1 MAFIFTCISIF
12 YFIQYLSFMVKIKYL
27 FLTFQLLAALTCYSQ
42 ESTLVY
48 PGTDGKLVYANYANN
63 AETNN
68 DNTLPDFSNVGYM
81 DGTIGLPVGEVP
93 VKITLNPTPSGEDR
107 TRIQEAIDQVCNMPL
122 DANGFRGAVL
132 LKKGTYRLNDGT
144 IPVLTD
150 GMGYAL
156 RIWASGVV
164 LRGEGQGA
172 DGTILY
178 SDFALNHTMI
188 TLEPLSQTTSET
200 IMTRIT
206 DDYVGTGSKTFT
218 VANAGSFAVGDNIM
232 VRFTPNATWFSD
244 LKVDKDGYIV
254 DPTDYW
260 DATAGAFNI
269 GFKRKIIA
277 KVGNTITIDCSIV
290 QPMQTKYGG
299 GEIKKYTTTG
309 RLNKC
314 GVEDLRIV
322 GIQDGGSPGV
332 SGNGNRLRVG
342 IRPRFLDNS
351 WIHGVTVTRTSESA
365 VMTWGVMNVTVQ
377 ECAYIDPR
385 GAISGG
391 WRYSFSLDAGS
402 TRVLFQRCYS
412 DYGRHDFVT
421 HGRIPGPNVFV
432 DCYSANGLSA
442 LGPHYRWATGT
453 LFDNIKAPQTYMAIN
468 IFDLSNGHAWCG
480 AQTVGWNLE
489 CEGLV
494 NDASKGSQNFLIGSM
509 GTELTASFSP
519 TKYPGFIFRGY
530 WEKSG
535 PVGTHVNTRSL
546 YYKQL
551 EDRLGSEAVSNITI
565 PEQRTGNIYNKLA
578 SWAGNG
584 KLAYANVPVT
594 GITLLPASLTFSVG
608 SSQQLAST
616 IAPANAS
623 NKNLSWTSNDT
634 AVATVSA
641 TGMVTAVS
649 IGTATITVTT
659 ADGGK
664 TATTAITTTGQVFVN
679 SITVSPTTATIAM
692 GNQQQLTA
700 TILPAGASNKN
711 TTWTSSNTNVATVSS
726 LGLVTS
732 VAAGTCTIT
741 VTTQDGEKTAIA
753 VITVNP
759 RPVNKIIST
768 CDSNSGWTSSNTL
781 TVNSTDKKEGAG
793 SLQSAGSKTDEFTRV
808 FSTPINTGSTIQ
820 DGNLQFWYFVSDIS
834 AFTAVNQVELGS
846 GGKAD
851 TNEFNWNIGIG
862 SLQNGW
868 NLVTLPFSTATIT
881 GGTPDLSAIN
891 WFRIYRAKGASV
903 TTKID
908 QIIVDGTLSNTDTH
922 ILLSGVS
929 VFPNPLKQDKFTI
942 KVDGAITSEI
952 FKVTISNLQGQVVY
966 QTKFSAK
973 NFIEINTTGLLKSAV
988 YLVSVQSGQ
997 KISTTKLIVQ

>member
-1 MAFIFTCISIF
+1 
-12 YFIQYLSFMVKIKYL
+12 
-27 FLTFQLLAALTCYSQ
+27 
-42 ESTLVY
+42 
-48 PGTDGKLVYANYANN
+48 
-63 AETNN
+63 
-68 DNTLPDFSNVGYM
+68 
-81 DGTIGLPVGEVP
+81 VP

-132 LKKGTYRLNDGT
+132 LKKGTYRLNDT
-144 IPVLTD
+144 KIPVLTD
-150 GMGYAL
+150 GMGHAL

-188 TLEPLSQTTSET
+188 TLEPLSQSTSET
-200 IMTRIT
+200 NLQRIT
-206 DDYVGTGSKTFT
+206 DAYVGTGAKTFT
-218 VANAGSFAVGDNIM
+218 VANASNYAVGDNII
-232 VRFTPNATWFSD
+232 VKFTPNATWFSD

-277 KVGNTITIDCSIV
+277 KNGNTITIDCSVV

-299 GEIKKYTTTG
+299 GQITKYTTTG

-322 GIQDGGSPGV
+322 GIQDGGSPSA

-342 IRPRFLDNS
+342 IRPRFLDNC

-365 VMTWGVMNVTVQ
+365 VMTWGVMNLTVQ
-377 ECAYIDPR
+377 ESAYIDPR

-489 CEGLV
+489 CNGLV
-494 NDASKGSQNFLIGSM
+494 NDASRGSQNFLIGSI
-509 GTELTASFSP
+509 GKELTASFSP

-535 PVGTHVNTRSL
+535 PAGTHVNTRSL

-551 EDRLGSEAVSNITI
+551 EDRLGADAVANITI
-565 PEQRTGNIYNKLA
+565 PEQRTGNIYNKLL

-584 KLAYANVPVT
+584 ELVSANIPVT

-623 NKNLSWTSNDT
+623 NKNLSWTSDNT
-634 AVATVSA
+634 AVATVSSS
-641 TGMVTAVS
+641 GIVTAVS
-649 IGTATITVTT
+649 VGTATITVTT
-659 ADGGK
+659 EDGGK
-664 TATTAITTTGQVFVN
+664 TATTAITTTNQIFVS
-679 SITVSPTTATIAM
+679 SITVSPTTATITM

-700 TILPAGASNKN
+700 TILPANASNKN
-711 TTWTSSNTNVATVSS
+711 ITWTSSNTSVATVNS

-732 VAAGTCTIT
+732 VAPGTCNIT
-741 VTTQDGEKTAIA
+741 VTTQDGSDNKAIA
-753 VITVNP
+753 AITVNP
-759 RPVNKIIST
+759 RPINKIIST
-768 CDSNSGWTSSNTL
+768 CDFNTGWTSSNTL
-781 TVNSTDKKEGAG
+781 TVDSTDKKVGTA
-793 SLQSAGSKTDEFTRV
+793 SLKSVGLSNEDFKRV
-808 FSTPINTGSTIQ
+808 FSTPINTGSTVQ

-834 AFTAVNQVELGS
+834 SFSAVNQVELGS
-846 GGKAD
+846 GGAAD
-851 TNEFNWNIGIG
+851 KNEYNWNIGI
-862 SLQNGW
+862 STLQNGW
-868 NLVTLPFSTATIT
+868 NLVTLPFSTAVTT

-891 WFRIYRAKGASV
+891 WFRIYRAKTGSV

-908 QIIVDGTLSNTDTH
+908 QIIVDGSLLNTDTN

-929 VFPNPLKQDKFTI
+929 VFPNPLKQDKLTI
-942 KVDGAITSEI
+942 KMDGANTSEI
-952 FKVTISNLQGQVVY
+952 FKVIIFNLQGQIVY
-966 QTKFSAK
+966 QTTISGK
-973 NFIEINTTGLLKSAV
+973 NFIEINTAGWLKSGV

>member
-1 MAFIFTCISIF
+1 MT
-12 YFIQYLSFMVKIKYL
+12 KIKNL
-27 FLTFQLLAALTCYSQ
+27 FLAMQFLAALICYSQ

-48 PGTDGKLVYANYANN
+48 PGTNGKLVYANYANN
-63 AETNN
+63 NETNQ

-81 DGTIGLPVGEVP
+81 DGAIGVPVGEVP
-93 VKITLNPTPSGEDR
+93 VKITLNPTSSGQDR

-132 LKKGTYRLNDGT
+132 IKKGTYRLNDGT
-144 IPVLTD
+144 IPVITD

-188 TLEPLSQTTSET
+188 TLEPVSQSTYESNL
-200 IMTRIT
+200 TRIT
-206 DDYVGTGSKTFT
+206 DGYVGTGAKTFT
-218 VANAGSFAVGDNIM
+218 VADASSYVIGDNII
-232 VRFTPNATWFSD
+232 VKFTPNAKWFSD

-254 DPTDYW
+254 DPPSAPGSDYW
-260 DATAGAFNI
+260 DTTAGAFNI
-269 GFKRKIIA
+269 GFKRKIMA
-277 KVGNTITIDCSIV
+277 KNGNTITIDCSVV
-290 QPMQTKYGG
+290 QPMQTLYGG
-299 GEIKKYTTTG
+299 GQITKYTTTG

-322 GIQDGGSPGV
+322 GIEDGGSPGV

-365 VMTWGVMNVTVQ
+365 VMTWGVMNLTVQ

-421 HGRIPGPNVFV
+421 HARIPGPNVFV
-432 DCYSANGLSA
+432 DCYSANGQSV

-453 LFDNIKAPQTYMAIN
+453 LFDNIKAPNSVMAIN
-468 IFDLSNGHAWCG
+468 LFDLSNGHGWCG

-489 CEGLV
+489 CKGYV
-494 NDASKGSQNFLIGSM
+494 NDASRGSQNFLIGSI
-509 GTELTASFSP
+509 GTEYTSSSFSP
-519 TKYPGFIFRGY
+519 SAKPGFVFRGD

-535 PVGTHVNTRSL
+535 SAGVHVSTRSL
-546 YYKQL
+546 YFKQL
-551 EDRLGSEAVSNITI
+551 EDRLGADAVANITI

-578 SWAGNG
+578 TWAGNG
-584 KLAYANVPVT
+584 SLVNIPVT
-594 GITLLPASLTFSVG
+594 GIVLSPVSLTVSIG

-616 IAPANAS
+616 IAPGNAS
-623 NKNLSWTSNDT
+623 NKNLSWNSNNT

-659 ADGGK
+659 EDGGK
-664 TATTAITTTGQVFVN
+664 TATTAITTTNQIFV
-679 SITVSPTTATIAM
+679 SSVAVSPTNATIAM
-692 GNQQQLTA
+692 GNQQQLTV
-700 TILPAGASNKN
+700 TILPAEASNKN
-711 TTWTSSNTNVATVSS
+711 TTWTSSNTNVATVNS

-741 VTTQDGEKTAIA
+741 VTTQDGNKNAIA
-753 VITVNP
+753 AITVGP
-759 RPVNKIIST
+759 YPVSKIIST
-768 CDSNSGWTSSNTL
+768 CDSNTDWTSASAV
-781 TVNSTDKKEGAG
+781 TVNSTDKKEGAA
-793 SLQSAGSKTDEFTRV
+793 SLQSVGATGTVTVDFKKV
-808 FSTPINTGSTIQ
+808 FSPPINTGSTIAN
-820 DGNLQFWYFVSDIS
+820 GKLQFWYFVSDIN
-834 AFTAVNQVELGS
+834 AHGTANQVELGS
-846 GGKAD
+846 GGAFDKF
-851 TNEFNWNIGIG
+851 EFSWNIGAPT
-862 SLQNGW
+862 LQNGYNTLQTGW
-868 NLVTLPFSTATIT
+868 NLVTLPFSTAGIT

-891 WFRIYRAKGASV
+891 WFRIYRTKTASV

-908 QIIVDGTLSNTDTH
+908 QIIIVDPTLNTDTN

-929 VFPNPLKQDKFTI
+929 VFPNPLKQDKLTI
-942 KVDGAITSEI
+942 KVDGANTSEI

-966 QTKFSAK
+966 QTNFSGK
-973 NFIEINTTGLLKSAV
+973 NFIEINTAGLLKSAV

>member
-1 MAFIFTCISIF
+1 
-12 YFIQYLSFMVKIKYL
+12 VD
-27 FLTFQLLAALTCYSQ
+27 
-42 ESTLVY
+42 E
-48 PGTDGKLVYANYANN
+48 N
-63 AETNN
+63 
-68 DNTLPDFSNVGYM
+68 GY
-81 DGTIGLPVGEVP
+81 
-93 VKITLNPTPSGEDR
+93 
-107 TRIQEAIDQVCNMPL
+107 
-122 DANGFRGAVL
+122 
-132 LKKGTYRLNDGT
+132 
-144 IPVLTD
+144 
-150 GMGYAL
+150 
-156 RIWASGVV
+156 
-164 LRGEGQGA
+164 
-172 DGTILY
+172 ILY
-178 SDFALNHTMI
+178 
-188 TLEPLSQTTSET
+188 
-200 IMTRIT
+200 
-206 DDYVGTGSKTFT
+206 
-218 VANAGSFAVGDNIM
+218 VAPPAES
-232 VRFTPNATWFSD
+232 
-244 LKVDKDGYIV
+244 
-254 DPTDYW
+254 DYW
-260 DATAGAFNI
+260 NANAGAFNI

-277 KVGNTITIDCSIV
+277 KNGNIITIDCPVV
-290 QPMQTKYGG
+290 QPMQTLYGG
-299 GEIKKYTTTG
+299 GQITKYTTTG

-322 GIQDGGSPGV
+322 GVQDGGSPGV
-332 SGNGNRLRVG
+332 SSNGNRLRVG
-342 IRPRFLDNS
+342 IRPRFIDNS

-365 VMTWGVMNVTVQ
+365 VMTWGVMNLTVE

-385 GAISGG
+385 GTINGG

-421 HGRIPGPNVFV
+421 HGRMPGPNVFV

-468 IFDLSNGHAWCG
+468 IFDLSNGHGWCG

-494 NDASKGSQNFLIGSM
+494 NDASRGSQNFLIGSI
-509 GTELTASFSP
+509 GTELTVPKFKPAN
-519 TKYPGFIFRGY
+519 YPGFIFRGY

-535 PVGTHVNTRSL
+535 PAGTHVNTRSL

-551 EDRLGSEAVSNITI
+551 EDRLGADAVANITI
-565 PEQRTGNIYNKLA
+565 PEQRTGNIYNKLL

-584 KLAYANVPVT
+584 ELVSANIPVS

-623 NKNLSWTSNDT
+623 NKNLSWTSDNT
-634 AVATVSA
+634 AVATVSSS
-641 TGMVTAVS
+641 GMVTAVS

-664 TATTAITTTGQVFVN
+664 TATTAITTTSPVFVS

-711 TTWTSSNTNVATVSS
+711 MTWTSSNTNVATVNS

-741 VTTQDGEKTAIA
+741 VTTQDGSDKKAIA
-753 VITVNP
+753 AITVSP

-768 CDSNSGWTSSNTL
+768 CDSNTSWTSANTL
-781 TVNSTDKKEGAG
+781 TVDSTDKKVGTA
-793 SLQSAGSKTDEFTRV
+793 SLQSVGSANGDFTRV

-820 DGNLQFWYFVSDIS
+820 DGNLQFWYFVSNIS
-834 AFTAVNQVELGS
+834 AFAADSQVELGS

-851 TNEFNWNIGIG
+851 TNEFNWNISIAT
-862 SLQNGW
+862 LQNGW
-868 NLVTLPFSTATIT
+868 NLVTLPFSTAKIT

-891 WFRIYRAKGASV
+891 WFRIYRAKTASV

-908 QIIVDGTLSNTDTH
+908 QIIIVDPTLNTDSN

-929 VFPNPLKQDKFTI
+929 VFPNPLKQDKLTI
-942 KVDGAITSEI
+942 KVDGANTSEI
-952 FKVTISNLQGQVVY
+952 FKVTISNLLGQVVH
-966 QTKFSAK
+966 QTNISGK
-973 NFIEINTTGLLKSAV
+973 NFIEINTAGWLKSTV

>member
-1 MAFIFTCISIF
+1 MT
-12 YFIQYLSFMVKIKYL
+12 KIKHL
-27 FLTFQLLAALTCYSQ
+27 FLAFQFLAALSSYSQ
-42 ESTLVY
+42 VESTLVY
-48 PGTDGKLVYANYANN
+48 PGTDGKLVYAKYANN
-63 AETNN
+63 YETNE

-81 DGTIGLPVGEVP
+81 DGAIGVPVGEVP

-107 TRIQEAIDQVCNMPL
+107 TRIQEAIDLVCNMPL

-132 LKKGTYRLNDGT
+132 LKKGTYRLNDT
-144 IPVLTD
+144 KIPVLTD
-150 GMGYAL
+150 GMGHAL

-164 LRGEGQGA
+164 LRGEGQGT

-188 TLEPLSQTTSET
+188 TLEPVSQSTSET

-206 DDYVGTGSKTFT
+206 DAYVGTGAKTFT
-218 VANAGSFAVGDNIM
+218 VANASSFAVGDNIM
-232 VRFTPNATWFSD
+232 VRFTPNATWYSD

-260 DATAGAFNI
+260 DVTSAFNI

-277 KVGNTITIDCSIV
+277 KNGNTITIDCSVV

-314 GVEDLRIV
+314 GIEDLRIV
-322 GIQDGGSPGV
+322 GIQDGGSPSA

-342 IRPRFLDNS
+342 IRPRFLDNC

-365 VMTWGVMNVTVQ
+365 VMTWGVMNLTVQ

-421 HGRIPGPNVFV
+421 HARMPGPNVFV

-494 NDASKGSQNFLIGSM
+494 NDASRGSQNFLIGSI
-509 GTELTASFSP
+509 GKELTASFSP

-535 PVGTHVNTRSL
+535 SAGVHVNTRSL

-551 EDRLGSEAVSNITI
+551 EDRLGADAVANITI
-565 PEQRTGNIYNKLA
+565 PEQRTGNIYNKLL

-584 KLAYANVPVT
+584 KLVSENIPVT

-608 SSQQLAST
+608 SSPQQLAST

-623 NKNLSWTSNDT
+623 NKNLSWTSDNT
-634 AVATVSA
+634 AVATVSS

-649 IGTATITVTT
+649 TGTATITVTT
-659 ADGGK
+659 EDGGK
-664 TATTAITTTGQVFVN
+664 TAKTVITATDQIFVSN
-679 SITVSPTTATIAM
+679 ITVSPTTSTITM

-700 TILPAGASNKN
+700 TILPANASNKN
-711 TTWTSSNTNVATVSS
+711 ITWASSNTSVATVNS

-732 VAAGTCTIT
+732 VAPGTCNIT
-741 VTTQDGEKTAIA
+741 VTTQDGEKKAIA
-753 VITVNP
+753 VITVNQ
-759 RPVNKIIST
+759 RPISKIISN

-781 TVNSTDKKEGAG
+781 TVNSVDKKEGAAC
-793 SLQSAGSKTDEFTRV
+793 LQSVGSKTDEFIKV
-808 FSTPINTGSTIQ
+808 FSTPINTGSTIAN
-820 DGNLQFWYFVSDIS
+820 GNLQFWYYVSDIS
-834 AFTAVNQVELGS
+834 SFSAVNQVELGS
-846 GGKAD
+846 GGAAD
-851 TNEFNWNIGIG
+851 KNEFNWNIGI
-862 SLQNGW
+862 STLQNGW
-868 NLVTLPFSTATIT
+868 NLVTLPFSTAGTT
-881 GGTPDLSAIN
+881 GVTPDLSAIN
-891 WFRIYRAKGASV
+891 WFRIYRAKTGSV
-903 TTKID
+903 TTRID
-908 QIIVDGTLSNTDTH
+908 QIIVDGTLLNTDSN

-929 VFPNPLKQDKFTI
+929 VFPNPLQQDKLTI
-942 KVDGAITSEI
+942 KIDGATESEI
-952 FKVTISNLQGQVVY
+952 CKVIICNLLGQVVY
-966 QTKFSAK
+966 QSNFSGK
-973 NFIEINTTGLLKSAV
+973 NFIEINTAGWLKSAI

-997 KISTTKLIVQ
+997 KISNTKLIVQ

>member
-1 MAFIFTCISIF
+1 MIISLYNF
-12 YFIQYLSFMVKIKYL
+12 CHVLKINNMKHSN
-27 FLTFQLLAALTCYSQ
+27 FLTIVVFFLAINIALQAQQSA
-42 ESTLVY
+42 LVY
-48 PGTDGKLVYANYANN
+48 PGTNGKLVYAKYANN
-63 AETNN
+63 YETNE

-81 DGTIGLPVGEVP
+81 DGGIRVPVGEVP
-93 VKITLNPTPSGEDR
+93 VKITLNPTSSGEDR
-107 TRIQEAIDQVCNMPL
+107 TRIQQAIDQVCNMPL

-188 TLEPLSQTTSET
+188 TLEPVSQSTSESNL
-200 IMTRIT
+200 TRIT
-206 DDYVGTGSKTFT
+206 DDFVGTGAKTFT
-218 VANAGSFAVGDNIM
+218 IADASSYAIGDNII
-232 VRFTPNATWFSD
+232 VKFTPNATWFSD
-244 LKVDKDGYIV
+244 LKVDKNGYIV

-269 GFKRKIIA
+269 GFKRKIIE
-277 KVGNTITIDCSIV
+277 KNGNTITIDCSVV

-299 GEIKKYTTTG
+299 GQITKYTTTG

-332 SGNGNRLRVG
+332 SGDGNRLRVG

-365 VMTWGVMNVTVQ
+365 IMTWGVMNVTVQ

-421 HGRIPGPNVFV
+421 HARMPCPNVFV
-432 DCYSANGLSA
+432 DCYSANGQNV

-453 LFDNIKAPQTYMAIN
+453 LFDNIKAPNSVMAIN
-468 IFDLSNGHAWCG
+468 IFDLSNGHGWCG

-489 CEGLV
+489 CKGYI
-494 NDASKGSQNFLIGSM
+494 NDVSRGSQNFLIGSI
-509 GTELTASFSP
+509 GTEYSATFSP

-535 PVGTHVNTRSL
+535 SAGVHVSTRSL
-546 YYKQL
+546 YFKQL
-551 EDRLGSEAVSNITI
+551 EERLGSEAVSNITI
-565 PEQRTGNIYNKLA
+565 PEQRTGNIYTKLA
-578 SWAGNG
+578 TWAGNG
-584 KLAYANVPVT
+584 SLVNIPVT
-594 GITLLPASLTFSVG
+594 GIVLSPASLTISVG
-608 SSQQLAST
+608 SSQQLAAT

-623 NKNLSWTSNDT
+623 NKNLTWTSNNT
-634 AVATVSA
+634 AVATVST

-659 ADGGK
+659 EDGGK
-664 TATTAITTTGQVFVN
+664 TATTAITTTDQVFV
-679 SITVSPTTATIAM
+679 SGIAVLPTVATITV

-700 TILPAGASNKN
+700 TISPSNASNKN
-711 TTWTSSNTNVATVSS
+711 TTWISSDTNVATVNS
-726 LGLVTS
+726 LGLITS
-732 VAAGTCTIT
+732 VAPGTCNIT
-741 VTTQDGEKTAIA
+741 VTTLDGEKTATAI
-753 VITVNP
+753 ITIIP
-759 RPVNKIIST
+759 RPVNKTLSS

-781 TVNSTDKKEGAG
+781 SVNSTDKKEGTAC
-793 SLQSAGSKTDEFTRV
+793 LQSAGTKTDDFKKV
-808 FSTPINTGSTIQ
+808 FSPPINTGSTI
-820 DGNLQFWYFVSDIS
+820 DNGNLQFWYFVSDIS
-834 AFTAVNQVELGS
+834 SFSAGNQVELGS
-846 GGKAD
+846 GGAAD
-851 TNEFNWNIGIG
+851 KNEFNWSIGT
-862 SLQNGW
+862 LVNGW
-868 NLVTLPFSTATIT
+868 NLITLPFSAAGIS

-891 WFRIYRAKGASV
+891 WMRIYHVKTASV

-908 QIIVDGTLSNTDTH
+908 QIIIVDGSLNAVSNISLTG
-922 ILLSGVS
+922 INI
-929 VFPNPLKQDKFTI
+929 FPNPLNQEKLTI
-942 KVDGAITSEI
+942 KIDGSSESEI
-952 FKVTISNLQGQVVY
+952 RKIIITNLQGQVVY
-966 QTKFSAK
+966 QNYSSGK
-973 NFIEINTTGLLKSAV
+973 NFIEINTAGWLKSSI
-988 YLVSVQSGQ
+988 YLVSVRSG
-997 KISTTKLIVQ
+997 KTIINSKLIVR

>member
-1 MAFIFTCISIF
+1 MT
-12 YFIQYLSFMVKIKYL
+12 KIKHL
-27 FLTFQLLAALTCYSQ
+27 FLAFQFLAALTSYSQ
-42 ESTLVY
+42 ESALVY
-48 PGTDGKLVYANYANN
+48 PGTNGKLVYAKYANN
-63 AETNN
+63 YETNE

-81 DGTIGLPVGEVP
+81 DGAIGVPVGEVP
-93 VKITLNPTPSGEDR
+93 VKITLNPTSSGEDR
-107 TRIQEAIDQVCNMPL
+107 TRIQEAIDLVCNMPL

-188 TLEPLSQTTSET
+188 TLEPLSQSTSET
-200 IMTRIT
+200 IMTRIA
-206 DDYVGTGSKTFT
+206 DAYVGTGAKTFT

-232 VRFTPNATWFSD
+232 VRFTPNATWYSD

-260 DATAGAFNI
+260 DVTSAFNI

-277 KVGNTITIDCSIV
+277 KVGNTITIDCSVV

-309 RLNKC
+309 RINKC

-322 GIQDGGSPGV
+322 GVQDGGSPGV

-365 VMTWGVMNVTVQ
+365 VMTWGVMNLTVQ

-421 HGRIPGPNVFV
+421 HARMPGPNVFV

-468 IFDLSNGHAWCG
+468 IFDLSNGHGWCG

-494 NDASKGSQNFLIGSM
+494 NDASRGSQNFLIGSI
-509 GTELTASFSP
+509 GPELTASFNP
-519 TKYPGFIFRGY
+519 AKYPGFIFRGY

-535 PVGTHVNTRSL
+535 PAGAHVNTRSL

-565 PEQRTGNIYNKLA
+565 PEQRIGNIYNILA

-584 KLAYANVPVT
+584 KLVSANIPVT
-594 GITLLPASLTFSVG
+594 GIVLSPASLTFSVG

-623 NKNLSWTSNDT
+623 NKNLSWTSDNT
-634 AVATVSA
+634 AVATVSS

-659 ADGGK
+659 EDGGK
-664 TATTAITTTGQVFVN
+664 TSTTAITTTNQIFVS
-679 SITVSPTTATIAM
+679 SITVSPTTATITM

-700 TILPAGASNKN
+700 TILPANASNKN
-711 TTWTSSNTNVATVSS
+711 ISWTSSNTSVATVNL

-732 VAAGTCTIT
+732 VAPGTCNIT
-741 VTTQDGEKTAIA
+741 VTTQDGDKNAIA
-753 VITVNP
+753 AITVNP

-768 CDSNSGWTSSNTL
+768 CDSNTGWTSSNTL
-781 TVNSTDKKEGAG
+781 TVNSTDKKVGTA
-793 SLQSAGSKTDEFTRV
+793 SLQSVGSLNSDFTRV

-846 GGKAD
+846 GGAAD
-851 TNEFNWNIGIG
+851 KNEFNWNIGIA
-862 SLQNGW
+862 SLQTGW
-868 NLVTLPFSTATIT
+868 NLITLPFSTAGIT

-891 WFRIYRAKGASV
+891 WFRIYRTKTASV

-908 QIIVDGTLSNTDTH
+908 QIIVDGTLNTDSNV
-922 ILLSGVS
+922 LLSGVT
-929 VFPNPLKQDKFTI
+929 VFPNPIKQDKLTI
-942 KVDGAITSEI
+942 KVDGANTSEI

-966 QTKFSAK
+966 QTTISGK
-973 NFIEINTTGLLKSAV
+973 NFFEINTAGLLKSAV

>member
-1 MAFIFTCISIF
+1 MT
-12 YFIQYLSFMVKIKYL
+12 KIKHL
-27 FLTFQLLAALTCYSQ
+27 FLAFQFLATLTCYSQ
-42 ESTLVY
+42 ESALIY
-48 PGTDGKLVYANYANN
+48 PGTNGKLVYAKYANN
-63 AETNN
+63 YETNE

-81 DGTIGLPVGEVP
+81 DGAIGVPVGEVP

-107 TRIQEAIDQVCNMPL
+107 TRIQEAIDLVCNMPL

-132 LKKGTYRLNDGT
+132 LKKGTYRLNDT
-144 IPVLTD
+144 KIPVLTD
-150 GMGYAL
+150 GMGHAL

-188 TLEPLSQTTSET
+188 TLEPLSQSTSET

-206 DDYVGTGSKTFT
+206 DAYVGTGAKTFT
-218 VANAGSFAVGDNIM
+218 VANASSFAVGDNIM
-232 VRFTPNATWFSD
+232 VRFTPNATWYSD

-260 DATAGAFNI
+260 DVTSAFNI

-277 KVGNTITIDCSIV
+277 KNGNTITIDCSVV

-314 GVEDLRIV
+314 GIEDLRIV
-322 GIQDGGSPGV
+322 GIQDGGSPSA

-342 IRPRFLDNS
+342 IRPRFLDNC

-365 VMTWGVMNVTVQ
+365 VMTWGVMNLTVQ

-421 HGRIPGPNVFV
+421 HARMPGPNVFV

-494 NDASKGSQNFLIGSM
+494 NDASKGSQNFLIGSI
-509 GTELTASFSP
+509 GNELVASFSP
-519 TKYPGFIFRGY
+519 TKYPGIIFRGY

-535 PVGTHVNTRSL
+535 SAGVHVSTRSL

-551 EDRLGSEAVSNITI
+551 EDRLGADAVANITI

-584 KLAYANVPVT
+584 SLVNIPVT
-594 GITLLPASLTFSVG
+594 GITLSPASLTVSIG
-608 SSQQLAST
+608 SSTQLEAT

-623 NKNLSWTSNDT
+623 NKNITWTSNNT
-634 AVATVSA
+634 AVAVSA
-641 TGMVTAVS
+641 TGMVTASS
-649 IGTATITVTT
+649 IGTAIITATT

-664 TATTAITTTGQVFVN
+664 TATTTITTTDQIFVS

-700 TILPAGASNKN
+700 TISPSNASNKN
-711 TTWTSSNTNVATVSS
+711 ITWTSSNTNVATVNS

-732 VAAGTCTIT
+732 VAPGTCNIT
-741 VTTQDGEKTAIA
+741 VTTLDGNKNAIA

-759 RPVNKIIST
+759 YPVSKIIST
-768 CDSNSGWTSSNTL
+768 CDSNTDWTSAS
-781 TVNSTDKKEGAG
+781 TVTENSTDKKEGTA
-793 SLQSAGSKTDEFTRV
+793 SLQSVGATGTVTTDFKKV
-808 FSTPINTGSTIQ
+808 FSPPINTGSTIAN
-820 DGNLQFWYFVSDIS
+820 GNLQFWYFVSDIN
-834 AFTAVNQVELGS
+834 AHDTANQVELGS
-846 GGKAD
+846 GGAFDK
-851 TNEFNWNIGIG
+851 NEFSWNIDTKNANTP
-862 SLQNGW
+862 LQNGW

-891 WFRIYRAKGASV
+891 WFRIYRTKKASV

-908 QIIVDGTLSNTDTH
+908 QIIVDGTLNTDTN
-922 ILLSGVS
+922 IFLSGVS
-929 VFPNPLKQDKFTI
+929 VFPNPLKHDKLSI
-942 KVDGAITSEI
+942 KVDGANESEI
-952 FKVTISNLQGQVVY
+952 FKVIIYNLQGQVVY
-966 QTKFSAK
+966 QTNISGK
-973 NFIEINTTGLLKSAV
+973 NFIEINTAGLLKSAV
-988 YLVSVQSGQ
+988 YMVSVQSGQ

>member
-1 MAFIFTCISIF
+1 MT
-12 YFIQYLSFMVKIKYL
+12 KIKHL
-27 FLTFQLLAALTCYSQ
+27 FLAFQFLTALSSYSQ
-42 ESTLVY
+42 VESTLVY
-48 PGTDGKLVYANYANN
+48 PGTDGKLVYAKYANKN
-63 AETNN
+63 ETNE

-81 DGTIGLPVGEVP
+81 DGAVGVPVGEVP
-93 VKITLNPTPSGEDR
+93 VKITLNPTSSGEDR
-107 TRIQEAIDQVCNMPL
+107 TRIQDAIDQVCNMPL

-188 TLEPLSQTTSET
+188 TLEPVSQSTSET

-206 DDYVGTGSKTFT
+206 DAYVGTGAKTFT
-218 VANAGSFAVGDNIM
+218 VANASSFAVGDNIM
-232 VRFTPNATWFSD
+232 VRFTPNATWYSD

-260 DATAGAFNI
+260 DVTSAFNI

-277 KVGNTITIDCSIV
+277 KNGNTITIDCSVV

-309 RLNKC
+309 RINKC

-322 GIQDGGSPGV
+322 GVQDGGSPGV

-365 VMTWGVMNVTVQ
+365 VMTWGVMNLTVQ

-421 HGRIPGPNVFV
+421 HARMPGPNVFV

-494 NDASKGSQNFLIGSM
+494 NDASKGSQNFLIGSI
-509 GTELTASFSP
+509 GNELVASFSP
-519 TKYPGFIFRGY
+519 TKYPGIIFRGY

-535 PVGTHVNTRSL
+535 SAGVHVSTRSL

-551 EDRLGSEAVSNITI
+551 EDRLGADAVANITI
-565 PEQRTGNIYNKLA
+565 PEQRTGNIYSKLA
-578 SWAGNG
+578 TWAGNG
-584 KLAYANVPVT
+584 SLVNIPVT
-594 GITLLPASLTFSVG
+594 GITLSPASLTVSIG
-608 SSQQLAST
+608 SSTQLEAT

-623 NKNLSWTSNDT
+623 NKNITWTSNNT
-634 AVATVSA
+634 AIAVSA
-641 TGMVTAVS
+641 TGMVTASS
-649 IGTATITVTT
+649 IGTAIITATT
-659 ADGGK
+659 EDGGK
-664 TATTAITTTGQVFVN
+664 TATTAITSTDQIFVS

-692 GNQQQLTA
+692 GNQQQFTA
-700 TILPAGASNKN
+700 TISPANASNKN
-711 TTWTSSNTNVATVSS
+711 ITWTSSNTNVATVNL

-732 VAAGTCTIT
+732 VAPGTCNIT
-741 VTTQDGEKTAIA
+741 VTTQDGNKNAIA

-759 RPVNKIIST
+759 YPVSKIIST
-768 CDSNSGWTSSNTL
+768 CDSNTDWTSASTV
-781 TVNSTDKKEGAG
+781 TVNSTDKKEGTA
-793 SLQSAGSKTDEFTRV
+793 SLQSVGATGTVTTDFKKV
-808 FSTPINTGSTIQ
+808 FSPPINTGSTIAN
-820 DGNLQFWYFVSDIS
+820 GNLQFWYFVSDIN
-834 AFTAVNQVELGS
+834 AHDTANQVELGS
-846 GGKAD
+846 GGAFDK
-851 TNEFNWNIGIG
+851 NEFSWNIDTKNANTP
-862 SLQNGW
+862 LQNGW

-891 WFRIYRAKGASV
+891 WFRIYRTKKASV

-908 QIIVDGTLSNTDTH
+908 QIIVDGTLNTDTN
-922 ILLSGVS
+922 IFLSGVS
-929 VFPNPLKQDKFTI
+929 VFPNPLKHDKLSI
-942 KVDGAITSEI
+942 KVDGANESEI
-952 FKVTISNLQGQVVY
+952 FKVIIYNLQGQVVY
-966 QTKFSAK
+966 QTNISGK
-973 NFIEINTTGLLKSAV
+973 NFIEINTAGLLKSAV
-988 YLVSVQSGQ
+988 YMVSVQSGQ

>member
-1 MAFIFTCISIF
+1 MT
-12 YFIQYLSFMVKIKYL
+12 KIKHFFWAFQ
-27 FLTFQLLAALTCYSQ
+27 FLASLSCYSQQ

-48 PGTDGKLVYANYANN
+48 PGTDGKLVYAKYANKN
-63 AETNN
+63 ETNE

-81 DGTIGLPVGEVP
+81 DGTIGVPVGEVP

-107 TRIQEAIDQVCNMPL
+107 TRIQEAIDQVCKMPL

-144 IPVLTD
+144 IPVLSD
-150 GMGYAL
+150 GMGHAL

-164 LRGEGQGA
+164 LRGEGQGT

-188 TLEPLSQTTSET
+188 TLEPVSQSTAESN
-200 IMTRIT
+200 MTRIT
-206 DDYVGTGSKTFT
+206 DAYVGTGAKIFT
-218 VANAGSFAVGDNIM
+218 VADASNYAVGDNII
-232 VRFTPNATWFSD
+232 VKFTPNAAWFSD
-244 LKVDKDGYIV
+244 LKVDKNGYIV

-277 KVGNTITIDCSIV
+277 KNGNTITIDCSIM

-299 GEIKKYTTTG
+299 GQITKYTTTG

-322 GIQDGGSPGV
+322 GIQDGGSPGA

-342 IRPRFLDNS
+342 IRPRFLDNC

-365 VMTWGVMNVTVQ
+365 VMTWGVMNLTVQ

-412 DYGRHDFVT
+412 DHGRHDFVT

-489 CEGLV
+489 CNGLV
-494 NDASKGSQNFLIGSM
+494 NDASRGSQNFLIGSI
-509 GTELTASFSP
+509 GKELTASFSP

-535 PVGTHVNTRSL
+535 SAGVHVSTRSL

-551 EDRLGSEAVSNITI
+551 EDRLGADAVANITI

-584 KLAYANVPVT
+584 ELISANIPVT
-594 GITLLPASLTFSVG
+594 GIALLPASLTFSVG

-623 NKNLSWTSNDT
+623 NKNLSWTSDNT
-634 AVATVSA
+634 AVATVSSS
-641 TGMVTAVS
+641 GMVTAVS

-659 ADGGK
+659 EDGGK
-664 TATTAITTTGQVFVN
+664 TATTVITTTNQIFVS
-679 SITVSPTTATIAM
+679 SITVSPTAATITM
-692 GNQQQLTA
+692 GNTQQLTA
-700 TILPAGASNKN
+700 TVLPANASNKN
-711 TTWTSSNTNVATVSS
+711 ITWTSSNTSVATVNS

-732 VAAGTCTIT
+732 VAPGICNIT
-741 VTTQDGEKTAIA
+741 VNTQDGSDKKAIA
-753 VITVNP
+753 AITVNP
-759 RPVNKIIST
+759 RPINKIIST
-768 CDSNSGWTSSNTL
+768 CDSNTGWTSSNTL
-781 TVNSTDKKEGAG
+781 TVDSTDKKVGTA
-793 SLQSAGSKTDEFTRV
+793 SLQSVGSLNADFTRV

-846 GGKAD
+846 GGAAD
-851 TNEFNWNIGIG
+851 KNEFNWNIGIG
-862 SLQNGW
+862 TLQNGW
-868 NLVTLPFSTATIT
+868 NLVTLPFSTAGTT

-903 TTKID
+903 ATKID
-908 QIIVDGTLSNTDTH
+908 QIIIDGTLTLNTVSN
-922 ILLSGVS
+922 ISLSGVS
-929 VFPNPLKQDKFTI
+929 VFPNPLKEDMLTI
-942 KVDGAITSEI
+942 KVDGATESEI
-952 FKVTISNLQGQVVY
+952 FKVTISNLLGQVVD
-966 QTKFSAK
+966 QTNISGK
-973 NFIEINTTGLLKSAV
+973 NFIEINTAGWLKSAI